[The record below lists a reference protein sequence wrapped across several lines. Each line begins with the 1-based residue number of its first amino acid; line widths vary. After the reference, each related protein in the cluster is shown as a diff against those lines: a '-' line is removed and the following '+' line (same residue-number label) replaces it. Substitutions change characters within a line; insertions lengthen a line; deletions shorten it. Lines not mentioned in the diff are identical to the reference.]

1 MSKPKDHQGLEFWKR
16 HLTDQ
21 QMPVLA
27 ETAQTIVNRAA
38 DSSSSATDLSRLVL
52 QDVAMTTRVLR
63 MANSFYYKPGEGK
76 ITTISRAVVL
86 LGFDA
91 VRNICISLSL
101 IDTFL
106 RGPHRDDAVAE
117 MALCFHAAVQA
128 KSLAELTRQKDP
140 EEVFIA
146 TLLYH
151 LGTLAFWCFAGEV
164 EAGSAD
170 KLKKA
175 LQTGEPPD
183 VIEREVLGFGLNEL
197 TASLN
202 QHWGLSQL
210 LTRALDYRAAPTPA
224 TRAIGFGHAIAKAMV
239 DPEGAQSL
247 ERILADIERNLKL
260 PIDDVRTRIQANA
273 QAAAETIAAMGAPD
287 AARLIPRLSTP
298 TPPTEPTREPIV
310 SKPPETESGVCQN
323 LQMDIL
329 RELANLLEEPKPN
342 VNLMLEMVLEGI
354 YRGVGMDRAIFAL
367 LSPDRQQ
374 IRAKYVLGDDP
385 EQLRELFVFP
395 AAEPGANA
403 LAHALSRGQAVWFG
417 QPGTPQAARSHA
429 VLQQLSG
436 GHFFLMPLAVAGK
449 PVGCLYA
456 DRGKTGRALD
466 AELFGQF
473 KLFGQQ
479 ARMGLTYLKAG

>member
-38 DSSSSATDLSRLVL
+38 DASSSATDLSRLVL
-52 QDVAMTTRVLR
+52 QDVSMTTRVLR

-91 VRNICISLSL
+91 VRNICVSLSL

-128 KSLAELTRQKDP
+128 KSLAELSHQKNP

-151 LGTLAFWCFAGEV
+151 LGTLAFWCFANEV
-164 EAGSAD
+164 DAGSAEA
-170 KLKKA
+170 LKKA
-175 LQTGEPPD
+175 LQSGEPPD
-183 VIEREVLGFGLNEL
+183 LIERDVLGFGLSEL

-202 QHWGLSQL
+202 QHWGLSPL

-224 TRAIGFGHAIAKAMV
+224 TRAIGFGHAIAKAMISP
-239 DPEGAQSL
+239 DGGQAL
-247 ERILADIERNLKL
+247 EQVLGDIERSLKL
-260 PIDDVRTRIQANA
+260 PAQDVRARIQTSTR
-273 QAAAETIAAMGAPD
+273 AAAETIAAMGAPD
-287 AARLIPRLSTP
+287 AARMIPRLPLAATP
-298 TPPTEPTREPIV
+298 AEPTREPAAPHGPDV
-310 SKPPETESGVCQN
+310 EPGNGQN
-323 LQMDIL
+323 LQLDIL

-374 IRAKYVLGDDP
+374 IRAKYVLGDDL
-385 EQLRELFVFP
+385 EKLREQFVFP

-403 LAHALSRGQAVWFG
+403 LAHALSRGQAVWYG
-417 QPGTPQAARSHA
+417 QPDTPAAVRSHA
-429 VLQQLSG
+429 LLQQLSG
-436 GHFFLMPLAVAGK
+436 DHFFLMPLAVAGK

-456 DRGKTGRALD
+456 DRGKTGRSLD
-466 AELFGQF
+466 AELFSQF

-479 ARMGLTYLKAG
+479 ARMGLAYLKAG

>member
-38 DSSSSATDLSRLVL
+38 DSSSSAADLSRLVL
-52 QDVAMTTRVLR
+52 QDVSMTTRVLR

-91 VRNICISLSL
+91 VRNICVSLSL

-106 RGPHRDDAVAE
+106 RGPNRDEAVAE

-128 KSLAELTRQKDP
+128 KSLAELSQQKDP

-151 LGTLAFWCFAGEV
+151 LGTLAFWCFAGDV
-164 EAGSAD
+164 DAGSAD

-175 LQTGEPPD
+175 LQSGDPPEM
-183 VIEREVLGFGLNEL
+183 IERDVLGFGLNEL
-197 TASLN
+197 TVSLN

-210 LTRALDYRAAPTPA
+210 LTRALDYRAAPTPS
-224 TRAIGFGHAIAKAMV
+224 TRAIGFGHAIAKAMRS
-239 DPEGAQSL
+239 PEGAHSL
-247 ERILADIERNLKL
+247 ERVLTEIEHSLKL
-260 PIDDVRTRIQANA
+260 PVDTVRVRVQTNA
-273 QAAAETIAAMGAPD
+273 QAAAETMAAMGAPD
-287 AARLIPRLSTP
+287 AARLIPRLAAATAPVEPAKAPAVARTP
-298 TPPTEPTREPIV
+298 DAEPV
-310 SKPPETESGVCQN
+310 FGQN

-385 EQLRELFVFP
+385 EQLREQFVFP

-403 LAHALSRGQAVWFG
+403 LAHALSQGQAVWIG
-417 QPGTPQAARSHA
+417 RPGTPQALRTHP

-456 DRGKTGRALD
+456 DRGKSGRALD
-466 AELFGQF
+466 AELFSQF

-479 ARMGLTYLKAG
+479 ARMGLTWLKAG